1 MIGLMSLIM
10 TETLGSTSDTVYHP
24 RIAQRFRGYLP
35 VVVDIETGGFNAST
49 DALLEIAAIPL
60 RQDEQGQLHPAETWC
75 EQIEPFAGANLETT
89 SLAFTGIDPSNPLR
103 GAISEKIAL
112 TRLFQ
117 TIRRAMQASGCKKA
131 ILVGH
136 NASFDL
142 GFINAAVARN
152 RQKRN
157 PFHPFSTLDTVTLAA
172 LQYGQTVL
180 ARASKIAGIAW
191 DATQAHGALY
201 DAEKTAELFC
211 HMINQWQNN
220 GMPKPWLAANQDG
233 T

>member
-1 MIGLMSLIM
+1 MTGLTSPTM
-10 TETLGSTSDTVYHP
+10 TDTQDTVPDVAYHP
-24 RIAQRFRGYLP
+24 RMAQRFRGYLP

-60 RQDEQGQLHPAETWC
+60 RQDDTGQLHPAETWC
-75 EQIEPFAGANLETT
+75 EQIEPFAGANLEAA
-89 SLAFTGIDPSNPLR
+89 SLAFTGIDPDNPLR
-103 GAISEKIAL
+103 GAISEKAAL
-112 TRLFQ
+112 TQLFQ
-117 TIRRAMQASGCKKA
+117 TIRQAMQASGCKKA

-142 GFINAAVARN
+142 GFINAAMARN

-180 ARASKIAGIAW
+180 ARTSKMAGITW

-211 HMINQWQNN
+211 KMINQWQNN
-220 GMPKPWLAANQDG
+220 GMPQPWLAADQD
-233 T
+233 